1 MRLIKFKPELA
12 KETIYFKDEV
22 ELVNHLRENG
32 CEEFNKAGDQYLI
45 DESYQIGEWEEVYLE
60 YVESVYIYGDGV
72 EYETYKDPD
81 TGRNFLVEVKIV
93 RNLLSQKP

>member
-22 ELVNHLRENG
+22 ELVKHLRENG
-32 CEEFNKAGDQYLI
+32 CEEFNKADDQYLI

-60 YVESVYIYGDGV
+60 YVDGDGV

-81 TGRNFLVEVKIV
+81 TGKNFLVEIEIV
-93 RNLLSQKP
+93 RNLVLDAIPRD

>member
-32 CEEFNKAGDQYLI
+32 CEEFNKADDQYLI